1 MVSKETFVNGQ
12 DTLVGLDA
20 KEVLEF
26 LSSRNK
32 GCGYYLVPDYINCGF
47 YCGIPEGTANFDVI
61 HFNDR
66 NSYSKGH
73 IHIEFDYIQPSVRG
87 NIKNLITYKLTAG
100 KIKKSA
106 IYLEDE
112 YLDEIFK
119 E

>member
-32 GCGYYLVPDYINCGF
+32 GCGYYLVPDYLNCGF
-47 YCGIPEGTANFDVI
+47 YCGIPQGTAKFDVV

-66 NSYSKGH
+66 NSHSKGH
-73 IHIEFDYIQPSVRG
+73 INIEFDYIQPNVRG

-106 IYLEDE
+106 IYLKDE
-112 YLDEIFK
+112 YIDEIFK